1 MGAEGL
7 IHVQLKLYLL
17 FIAFAKIP
25 ELEGSISLS
34 SLYGSDV
41 NQGNLER
48 RSVQVLMLHMI
59 IFKKILVK
67 LLCSQIVY
75 LKVFG

>member
-1 MGAEGL
+1 MEAEGL
-7 IHVQLKLYLL
+7 IHSQLKWYLL
-17 FIAFAKIP
+17 FIVSAKIL

-48 RSVQVLMLHMI
+48 RSVQVLMLYMV

-67 LLCSQIVY
+67 LSCSQIVY
-75 LKVFG
+75 LEVFG